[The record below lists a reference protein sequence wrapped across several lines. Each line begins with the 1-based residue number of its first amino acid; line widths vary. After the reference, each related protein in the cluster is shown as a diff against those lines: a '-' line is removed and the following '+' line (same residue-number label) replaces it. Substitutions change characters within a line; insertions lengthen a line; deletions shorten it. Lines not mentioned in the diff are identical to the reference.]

1 MELIVLVLTYWQE
14 VRHCWSALL
23 MKTSSVVKQDETQV
37 RKVSETWANFR
48 KGQNVASPGVSQIVT
63 DVLFTEVALT

>member
-1 MELIVLVLTYWQE
+1 
-14 VRHCWSALL
+14 

-48 KGQNVASPGVSQIVT
+48 NGQFVESLVSSQMDKDEPNAV
-63 DVLFTEVALT
+63 VVFT